1 MLGMSIRHLSA
12 ALLGILPF
20 AALGQI
26 HMCEGPDGRKV
37 FSDVT
42 CGPNAK
48 AVEVKPATGGSSI
61 YPDATSSNDYYDIR
75 GTTVADLRRE
85 IQGKG
90 PEGWWG
96 MAHTRMTYRITMRK
110 ADEGCAVDTVRAS
123 ADAKVRLPRWAN
135 RHEGSRAAQDEWD
148 TIIRTLDLHERG
160 HVQISLDGAKELER
174 SLREIP
180 PAPSCDLID
189 AEAKRR
195 FGVVTNL
202 VHRRQA
208 TYDSDTDHGRNQWS
222 PYRQ

>member
-1 MLGMSIRHLSA
+1 MFVV
-12 ALLGILPF
+12 GIVPATPF
-20 AALGQI
+20 AQI

-48 AVEVKPATGGSSI
+48 AVEVKPAAGGSSV
-61 YPDATSSNDYYDIR
+61 YPDATMSNDYYDIR
-75 GTTVADLRRE
+75 GTTLMDLRRE

-96 MAHTRMTYRITMRK
+96 MAHTRMNYRITTRQ
-110 ADEGCAVDTVRAS
+110 ADDGCAVDTARAS

-135 RHEGSRAAQDEWD
+135 RHEGSRAVQDEWD
-148 TIIRTLDLHERG
+148 SVIRTLDLHERG

-174 SLREIP
+174 SLLAIP
-180 PAPSCDLID
+180 HAASCDIIN

-195 FGVVTNL
+195 FDAVMNL
-202 VHRRQA
+202 VHRRQT
-208 TYDSDTDHGRNQWS
+208 TYDADTDHGRKQWS